1 MIDPFE
7 IKEVDALVVTHIH
20 SDHLIFTQLLLF
32 IKIVLRL
39 YLLVQK
45 EVVKTW
51 QRWGVPA
58 EKHGL

>member
-1 MIDPFE
+1 MQPNLRTQPFVIDPFE

-45 EVVKTW
+45 K
-51 QRWGVPA
+51 
-58 EKHGL
+58 